1 MAGLVAVIVAG
12 AVLFCASNVAEISA
26 VVPVLPFALA
36 MAALGY
42 LALFVRQLYGDHL
55 AATHPGGSRPAVHDA
70 IADIV
75 LVVVLTFTAMKICSY
90 SFNHTHDVLEWPASL
105 LYFSVV
111 VLCARL
117 LRERNAGVPHTANAV
132 LAAPAPGAA
141 PRPFI
146 SELIFVEAEDHYVK
160 MVYSDRVEHK
170 RARFS
175 DVTAELGDTGMR
187 VHKSFW
193 VNRAFVTG
201 TRRSGRRLV
210 LVLRDG
216 VDIPVGRSMER
227 TVVDALASGK
237 DGGMA
242 GAPSPVPAA
251 AKERIRPGAA
261 PPGPGTL
268 AAARHRRQSHW
279 NSNGLKPESNS

>member
-1 MAGLVAVIVAG
+1 MDGGPDRLRRAHLTGAQTAGLVAVIVAG
-12 AVLFCASNVAEISA
+12 AILFCASNVAEISA
-26 VVPVLPFALA
+26 AVPVVPFALA
-36 MAALGY
+36 MAVIGY
-42 LALFVRQLYGDHL
+42 LALFLRQLYSDHL
-55 AATHPGGSRPAVHDA
+55 AATHTSARPVLHDA
-70 IADIV
+70 IADVV
-75 LVVVLTFTAMKICSY
+75 LVLILTFTAMKICSY
-90 SFNHTHDVLEWPASL
+90 SFNHTHDVLEWPASF
-105 LYFSVV
+105 LYFSIV

-117 LRERNAGVPHTANAV
+117 LRERNAGVPHTANAL

-141 PRPFI
+141 PRPPV
-146 SELIFVEAEDHYVK
+146 SELIYVEAEDHYVK

-201 TRRSGRRLV
+201 TRRAGRRLV

-216 VDIPVGRSMER
+216 VEIPVGRSMER
-227 TVVDALASGK
+227 TVVDALASNK
-237 DGGMA
+237 DGGKA
-242 GAPSPVPAA
+242 KAPSPVPAA

-261 PPGPGTL
+261 PPGP
-268 AAARHRRQSHW
+268 
-279 NSNGLKPESNS
+279 

>member
-1 MAGLVAVIVAG
+1 MDGGPDRSRRAFLTGVQTAGLVAVIVAG
-12 AVLFCASNVAEISA
+12 AILFCASNVAEIGA

-36 MAALGY
+36 MAVLGY
-42 LALFVRQLYGDHL
+42 LALFLRQVYSDHL
-55 AATHPGGSRPAVHDA
+55 AATHTGSRPVLHDA
-70 IADIV
+70 MADIV

-90 SFNHTHDVLEWPASL
+90 SFNHTHDALEWPASL

-117 LRERNAGVPHTANAV
+117 LRERNAGTFQS
-132 LAAPAPGAA
+132 GAA
-141 PRPFI
+141 LVSAPPADAHRAAA
-146 SELIFVEAEDHYVK
+146 SELIYVEAEDHYVK

-175 DVTAELGDTGMR
+175 DVTADLGDTGMR

-237 DGGMA
+237 DGGRA
-242 GAPSPVPAA
+242 GGSSPVPAA

-261 PPGPGTL
+261 PPGP
-268 AAARHRRQSHW
+268 
-279 NSNGLKPESNS
+279 

>member
-1 MAGLVAVIVAG
+1 MDGGPDRSRGAHLTGAQTAGLVAVIVAG
-12 AVLFCASNVAEISA
+12 AILFCASNVAEISA
-26 VVPVLPFALA
+26 AVPVVPFALA
-36 MAALGY
+36 MAVIGY
-42 LALFVRQLYGDHL
+42 LAIFLRQLYSDHL
-55 AATHPGGSRPAVHDA
+55 AATHTSARPVLHDA
-70 IADIV
+70 IADVV
-75 LVVVLTFTAMKICSY
+75 LVLILTFTAMKICSY
-90 SFNHTHDVLEWPASL
+90 SFNHTHDVLEWPASF
-105 LYFSVV
+105 LYFSIV

-117 LRERNAGVPHTANAV
+117 LRERNAGVPHTANAL

-141 PRPFI
+141 PRPPV
-146 SELIFVEAEDHYVK
+146 SELIYVEAEDHYVK

-227 TVVDALASGK
+227 TVLDALASGK
-237 DGGMA
+237 DGSKA
-242 GAPSPVPAA
+242 GGSSPVPAA
-251 AKERIRPGAA
+251 AQERIRPGAA
-261 PPGPGTL
+261 PPGP
-268 AAARHRRQSHW
+268 
-279 NSNGLKPESNS
+279 